1 MLTKKSVPVLLAAFS
16 LLLGLSAG
24 CTTRRVST
32 TSRTAMEQL
41 LLSTAMDK
49 AMQKLDLPML
59 KGSTVYVDCANL
71 KGTDVEYLQ
80 VALRARV
87 ARLGAILVT
96 DSKEADY
103 VMEVASGAL
112 AMEDKSSLVGMPAM
126 PVPQAPVPV
135 PEMSLFKTVE
145 QTAIL
150 KLLIFVHQKGKFVAA
165 DQFFARGDRD
175 ESLVLWYS
183 FQRRDD
189 TREGW
194 ERADAKLTTRPA
206 EPADKDPNKPR

>member
-1 MLTKKSVPVLLAAFS
+1 MKRSPLALFSVFFLALA
-16 LLLGLSAG
+16 LSAG
-24 CTTRRVST
+24 CTTRRVTT

-41 LLSTAMDK
+41 LLSTAVDK
-49 AMQKLDLPML
+49 ALQKFDLPML
-59 KGSTVYVDCANL
+59 AGSKVFVDCANL

-87 ARLGAILVT
+87 ASQGSILVK
-96 DSKEADY
+96 DANQADY

-126 PVPQAPVPV
+126 PMPQASVSV

-150 KLLIFVHQKGKFVAA
+150 KLLIFVHQKGKFVAS
-165 DQFFARGDRD
+165 DQYFATGSRD
-175 ESLVLWYS
+175 DSFLLWYR
-183 FQRRDD
+183 FQRKDD
-189 TREGW
+189 VREGW
-194 ERADAKLTTRPA
+194 DRADADLTTRPA
-206 EPADKDPNKPR
+206 EAVGKGPNKPH

>member
-1 MLTKKSVPVLLAAFS
+1 MRLSLPAMFALFS
-16 LLLGLSAG
+16 LVLVFPSG

-41 LLSTAMDK
+41 LLSAAVDK
-49 AMQKLDLPML
+49 ALRKFDLPML
-59 KGSTVYVDCANL
+59 KNSKVFVDCTNL

-87 ARLGAILVT
+87 ARQGGILVT
-96 DSKEADY
+96 DANKADY

-112 AMEDKSSLVGMPAM
+112 AMEDKSSLIGMPSM
-126 PVPQAPVPV
+126 PVPQAPMPV

-165 DQFFARGDRD
+165 DQYFARGDRD
-175 ESLVLWYS
+175 ESFMLWYS
-183 FQRRDD
+183 FQRGDD
-189 TREGW
+189 VREGW
-194 ERADAKLTTRPA
+194 EGADAGLTTRPA
-206 EPADKDPNKPR
+206 ESASKDPNKPH